1 MNLKCYLL
9 FRPVKCTPS
18 LKSRT
23 VQDVC
28 VVEKKKN
35 EISIDDYLLNNT
47 LLSFLSRSCANA
59 CVCVCIV
66 VVDDGARDSVILV
79 LVIVVVGLLLPFLVC
94 YYDNY
99 YSHHQNN
106 DIILLITT
114 IILLYFETFSS
125 SCFVR

>member
-9 FRPVKCTPS
+9 SRPVKCTPS
-18 LKSRT
+18 PKSRT

-28 VVEKKKN
+28 VVEEKKN

-47 LLSFLSRSCANA
+47 LLSFLSRSCASA
-59 CVCVCIV
+59 CVCVCAV
-66 VVDDGARDSVILV
+66 VVDDSARDSVILV
-79 LVIVVVGLLLPFLVC
+79 LVIVVVSLLLPFLVC

-106 DIILLITT
+106 NIILLITT
-114 IILLYFETFSS
+114 TFLLDFQFSS
-125 SCFVR
+125 DR